1 MLAMAERRDG
11 AWRPPVLQTVAST
24 GRGVDELL
32 AEVDRHAAWL
42 RESGELARR
51 RTLRARREVEAVA
64 LATLQARWGR
74 DGAGADLDA
83 LAARV
88 AAGEVDPYAAADELL
103 AEGRPS
109 D

>member
-24 GRGVDELL
+24 GQGVDELL

-51 RTLRARREVEAVA
+51 RPAPIAPAASTARPPPPRASP
-64 LATLQARWGR
+64 
-74 DGAGADLDA
+74 GA
-83 LAARV
+83 
-88 AAGEVDPYAAADELL
+88 YAAADELL
-103 AEGRPS
+103 GESRSSG
-109 D
+109 